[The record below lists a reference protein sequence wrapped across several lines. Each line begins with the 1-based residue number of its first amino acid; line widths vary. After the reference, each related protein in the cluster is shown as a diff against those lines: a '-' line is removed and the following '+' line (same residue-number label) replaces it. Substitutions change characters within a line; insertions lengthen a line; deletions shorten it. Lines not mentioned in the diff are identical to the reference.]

1 MTRIDAPDQPTRP
14 KTQPTRP
21 KTSWRRAALAI
32 PVIVVAA
39 LIGIRLAS
47 SQAGDDAAA
56 VEDALP
62 VSVTTVRIHDSYR
75 TRRVFTGRIAAR
87 RASDLGFEQAG
98 LLEQMLVDEGDRVG
112 AGDVLARLDTDLLR
126 AERDRLLAERADVT
140 ASLDLARSTLKRV
153 AEVHRQGH
161 ASAQAYDEAVS
172 NERSLEAGLNRVT
185 ASLAAVQINIEKAEL
200 KAPFDGRIERRTA
213 DEGTVLAA
221 GTPVLR
227 LLETGTLEAR
237 IGMPVAFGAHVEQGG
252 RFLLRNEADAVIDG
266 RVKSVN
272 PAVRGETRTVIVS
285 FTVAPGQPVVDGE
298 LVSAE
303 LIDRR
308 DGTGFWLPLRALTA
322 DVRGLWRV
330 YKAVPD
336 AGRGDHRVVLEN
348 VQILHVEDDQAFVTG
363 TLEDGDLVVDGG
375 VQRIVPGK
383 RVEIV
388 STADQRLATR

>member
-14 KTQPTRP
+14 N
-21 KTSWRRAALAI
+21 TSWRRAAIAV

-47 SQAGDDAAA
+47 SQAGDDGTT

-62 VSVTTVRIHDSYR
+62 VSVTTVRIHDSYQ

-153 AEVHRQGH
+153 AQVHRQGH

-237 IGMPVAFGAHVEQGG
+237 IGMPVAFGAHVERGG
-252 RFLLRNEADAVIDG
+252 RFLLRNEADAIIDG

-303 LIDRR
+303 LIDQR

-336 AGRGDHRVVLEN
+336 AGYGDHRVVLEN

>member
-14 KTQPTRP
+14 KT
-21 KTSWRRAALAI
+21 SWRRAAIAI

-47 SQAGDDAAA
+47 SQAGDDGTT

-161 ASAQAYDEAVS
+161 ASAQAYDEAMS

-185 ASLAAVQINIEKAEL
+185 ASLAAVQINIEKAAL

-237 IGMPVAFGAHVEQGG
+237 IGMPVAFGAHVERGG

-336 AGRGDHRVVLEN
+336 AGHGDHRVVLEN